1 MPLCASLVHSARH
14 DAAWSACSR
23 PAQRGDLLCAP
34 HRDALNGLVMGI
46 LESNFLAY
54 VHQQRQAARE
64 GRALTDR
71 KFCRVDFL
79 APEPV
84 IHPAKSSRR
93 KRKRRPRAGTKR
105 ESSRAAEATA
115 S

>member
-1 MPLCASLVHSARH
+1 MPLCASLVHSPRFASE
-14 DAAWSACSR
+14 WSRCPR
-23 PAQRGDLLCAP
+23 PAEPGDLLCAA
-34 HRDALNGLVMGI
+34 HRDALDGLVMGI
-46 LESNFLAY
+46 LETNFAN
-54 VHQQRQAARE
+54 HARQQSQAARE

-79 APEPV
+79 APEPI
-84 IHPAKSSRR
+84 IHPAKNSRR
-93 KRKRRPRAGTKR
+93 KRKWRPRAGTKR